1 MNGSPLFTGD
11 AGRGESEIR
20 RWILEIDWLEALIAL
35 PEQLF
40 YNTGIATYVWVLTNR
55 KAPERKGKVQ
65 LIDAT
70 TFWVSMRKSLGD
82 KRRQISRTKTEEI
95 LQILADHQHDDSRTV
110 SKDGGESSV
119 VVSKIFPTT

>member
-1 MNGSPLFTGD
+1 M
-11 AGRGESEIR
+11 
-20 RWILEIDWLEALIAL
+20 
-35 PEQLF
+35 
-40 YNTGIATYVWVLTNR
+40 LTNR

-82 KRRQISRTKTEEI
+82 KRRQIPRTKTEEI

-119 VVSKIFPTT
+119 VVSKIFPPT